1 MACVYV
7 LHLKDSKEI
16 RYVGISNY
24 DAPEKRFKE
33 HLKNAR
39 GKSKNGTWP
48 VYGWIRKHYD
58 DVAFTLVMSNLTWE
72 AACEQEIKLIAELA
86 DGHDLL
92 NCTSGGE
99 GRLGVKHSP
108 EARKKMSEAAKNN
121 LTPER
126 RIQLSEATK
135 GKSLSTEHK
144 AKISQG
150 VKKAMTHD
158 VREKIS
164 ESSKKRMT
172 PERRAGLSQAMLGRY
187 VSQETREKHRA
198 AAIAQ
203 HARKKACANE

>member
-7 LHLKDSKEI
+7 LHLKHSKDI

-24 DAPEKRFKE
+24 DTPDKRFKE

-39 GKSKNGTWP
+39 GKSKSGSWP

-58 DVAFTLVMSNLTWE
+58 DVAFTLIMSNLTWKE
-72 AACEQEIKLIAELA
+72 ACEQEITLIAELTHT
-86 DGHDLL
+86 HDLL
-92 NCTSGGE
+92 NCTFGGE

-135 GKSLSTEHK
+135 GKRLSAEHK
-144 AKISQG
+144 AKISEG
-150 VKKAMTHD
+150 VKKAMTQD

-164 ESSKKRMT
+164 ESTKKRMT
-172 PERRAGLSQAMLGRY
+172 PERRASLSQVMLGRY
-187 VSQETREKHRA
+187 VSQETREKHRV

-203 HARKKACANE
+203 HARKKGRR